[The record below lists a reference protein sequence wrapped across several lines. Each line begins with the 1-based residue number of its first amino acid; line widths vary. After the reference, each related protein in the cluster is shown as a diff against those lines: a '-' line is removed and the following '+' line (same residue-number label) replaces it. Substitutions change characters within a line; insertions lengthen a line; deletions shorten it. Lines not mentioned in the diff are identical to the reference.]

1 MSWPMQ
7 DWDDLK
13 IALAIARHGTLTAA
27 GRALGLNQ
35 STMGRRLSALESGVG
50 QPLFERQGTSLV
62 ATEVGA
68 RVVAAA
74 EHMAG
79 TVAELSVELAGGPMP
94 LEGVLRV
101 SAPELLIAPFL
112 APRLAPFVSSHP
124 GLSLELVSDERPPVL
139 ARRDSDIALRF
150 ALPDQAELF
159 VRRVAFVAF
168 AVYAAP
174 RYVLAAGLDP
184 EERRSPVAG
193 TFAGCD
199 AIGPPPELSGAAD
212 AQWFAQVARGARP
225 ALRVDGTPAQL
236 AAVKAGLGLA
246 LLPCFIG
253 DDEGLTRLTAPGA
266 CPLREVWLAVHR
278 DLRHAP
284 RLRATIDQVSA
295 IMKRDRPALMGAPR
309 P

>member
-1 MSWPMQ
+1 MQ

-35 STMGRRLSALESGVG
+35 STMGRRLAALEAAVG
-50 QPLFERQGTSLV
+50 RPLFERQGQSLV
-62 ATEVGA
+62 ATQTGA

-74 EHMAG
+74 EQMAG
-79 TVAELSVELAGGPMP
+79 TMAELAVEIEGGAAP
-94 LEGVLRV
+94 LEGVLRL

-112 APRLAPFVSSHP
+112 ATRLSPFIASHP

-184 EERRSPVAG
+184 EERRAPSPGA
-193 TFAGCD
+193 FAGCD

-212 AQWFAQVARGARP
+212 AQWFARLARGARP
-225 ALRVDGTPAQL
+225 ALRVDGAAGQL
-236 AAVKAGLGLA
+236 AAVKSGMGVA
-246 LLPCFIG
+246 LLPCFLG
-253 DDEGLTRLTAPGA
+253 DAESLTRLTAPGA

-284 RLRATIDQVSA
+284 RLRATIDQISA
-295 IMKRDRPALMGAPR
+295 VMKRERAALMGVLG
-309 P
+309 

>member
-1 MSWPMQ
+1 MH

-35 STMGRRLSALESGVG
+35 STMGRRLAAFESAIGR
-50 QPLFERQGTSLV
+50 PLFERQGNALLP
-62 ATEVGA
+62 TETGA

-79 TVAELSVELAGGPMP
+79 TMAELSVELSGGPTP
-94 LEGVLRV
+94 LEGVLRL

-112 APRLAPFVSSHP
+112 ASRLAPFVSGHP
-124 GLSLELVSDERPPVL
+124 GLSIELVSDERPPVL

-174 RYVLAAGLDP
+174 RYVLTAGLDP
-184 EERRSPVAG
+184 EERRSPAPG

-199 AIGPPPELSGAAD
+199 AIGPPPELSGSPD
-212 AQWFAQVARGARP
+212 AQWFAHLARGARP
-225 ALRVDGTPAQL
+225 ALRVDGTLGQL
-236 AAVKAGLGLA
+236 EAVKAGLGVA

-253 DDEGLTRLTAPGA
+253 DDAGLTRLTAPGA

-278 DLRHAP
+278 ELRHAP
-284 RLRATIDQVSA
+284 RLRAAIDQISA
-295 IMKRDRPALMGAPR
+295 IMKRERPALMGAPR

>member
-1 MSWPMQ
+1 MQ

-35 STMGRRLSALESGVG
+35 STMGRRLAAMEAVIG
-50 QPLFERQGTSLV
+50 QPLFERQGTSLM
-62 ATEVGA
+62 ATELGS

-74 EHMAG
+74 EHVAG
-79 TVAELSVELAGGPMP
+79 TMAELQVELAGGPTA
-94 LEGVLRV
+94 LEGILRL

-112 APRLAPFVSSHP
+112 ASRLAPFIASHP
-124 GLSLELVSDERPPVL
+124 GLAVELVADERPPVL

-150 ALPDQAELF
+150 SLPDQAELF
-159 VRRVAFVAF
+159 VRRVAFIAF
-168 AVYAAP
+168 AVYASP
-174 RYVLAAGLDP
+174 RYVLSAGLDP

-193 TFAGCD
+193 TFSGCD
-199 AIGPPPELSGAAD
+199 AVGPPPELSGAAD
-212 AQWFAQVARGARP
+212 AQWFATVARGARP
-225 ALRVDGTPAQL
+225 ALRVDGIAAQL
-236 AAVKAGLGLA
+236 AAIKAGLGVG

-278 DLRHAP
+278 ELRHAP
-284 RLRATIDQVSA
+284 RLRAMIDQLSA
-295 IMKRDRPALMGAPR
+295 VMKRERPALMGAPR
-309 P
+309 G